1 MQGVPLSR
9 RFALVPLGPPLLTYS
24 STARAMLRWDA
35 ATGHVVL
42 EADRAYAAGEPVL
55 AWCGPQPNA
64 RLLINYGIVDE
75 QNPYDRLPLTGN
87 GGGGGVGV
95 DRSRC
100 LLGRRRL
107 RPRVAYSSRRCQCHL
122 FCPC

>member
-75 QNPYDRLPLTGN
+75 QNPYDRLPLTGT
-87 GGGGGVGV
+87 
-95 DRSRC
+95 
-100 LLGRRRL
+100 GRRWWGGE
-107 RPRVAYSSRRCQCHL
+107 
-122 FCPC
+122 